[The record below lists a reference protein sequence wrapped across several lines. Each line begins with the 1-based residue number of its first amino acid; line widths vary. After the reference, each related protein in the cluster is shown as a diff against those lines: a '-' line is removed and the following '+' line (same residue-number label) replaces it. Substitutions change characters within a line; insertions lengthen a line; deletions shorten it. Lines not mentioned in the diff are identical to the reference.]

1 MAIKALFFDFF
12 GTIARE
18 NDTLAIEIC
27 RRISEAAAQVVVPA
41 DVARYWQ
48 QVGARLQEQSC
59 AERFIDMEQM
69 ERRIMADVVA
79 HFQARIDAD
88 ALAGELLAVWQ
99 RPELY
104 PDVRVAL
111 TRPPLPICLVVNADT
126 RHAQAAIKH
135 VQLSFDHIVTS
146 QDARCYKP
154 GEAIFTHALQRM
166 GVAPQEGLFIG
177 DSLHYDIEGARGAG
191 MLAAWCNRTGRT
203 LGSHILPDATLTN
216 LLDLRRLIK

>member
-69 ERRIMADVVA
+69 
-79 HFQARIDAD
+79 
-88 ALAGELLAVWQ
+88 
-99 RPELY
+99 
-104 PDVRVAL
+104 
-111 TRPPLPICLVVNADT
+111 
-126 RHAQAAIKH
+126 
-135 VQLSFDHIVTS
+135 
-146 QDARCYKP
+146 
-154 GEAIFTHALQRM
+154 
-166 GVAPQEGLFIG
+166 
-177 DSLHYDIEGARGAG
+177 
-191 MLAAWCNRTGRT
+191 
-203 LGSHILPDATLTN
+203 
-216 LLDLRRLIK
+216 